1 MTPSSANFSIKDL
14 TQLAVLLAAA
24 IALRLVET
32 ALSYLL
38 PLPGAHLG
46 LANCLTIIVL
56 YLFGTYKAALFL
68 AARIILVGLL
78 FTGLLTPGFMIGLS
92 GALLSFVGMAL
103 AVKSRN
109 FSSVGVG
116 LLGAFLHNCGQIF
129 MAMYLMKSAALINYL
144 PILILLGIPTGFF
157 TGFLAKIFLERYKKI
172 F

>member
-1 MTPSSANFSIKDL
+1 
-14 TQLAVLLAAA
+14 
-24 IALRLVET
+24 
-32 ALSYLL
+32 
-38 PLPGAHLG
+38 
-46 LANCLTIIVL
+46 
-56 YLFGTYKAALFL
+56 
-68 AARIILVGLL
+68 
-78 FTGLLTPGFMIGLS
+78 MIGLS